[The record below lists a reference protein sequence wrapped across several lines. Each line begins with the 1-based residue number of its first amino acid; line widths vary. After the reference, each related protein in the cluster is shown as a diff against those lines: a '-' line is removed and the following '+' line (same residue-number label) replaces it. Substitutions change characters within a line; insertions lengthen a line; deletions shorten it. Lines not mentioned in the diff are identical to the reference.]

1 MPTEPSASAPP
12 FAGPPEVGKRIG
24 GAVYYHK
31 TAIPEKD
38 SAWVTRAEKLAAGPH
53 AAPVSWQVCK
63 LDVPAQAAN
72 AELHGRV
79 TLLNY
84 PDFFEEAF
92 PRLHA
97 AWTIDLPAG
106 PVQSRRWP
114 AGGNQPILHRK
125 ELLLRADHLRRPEW
139 ASLTQRAILLG
150 LFDDPAIIGHLW
162 QWQEELAARGLA
174 VDGHRLV
181 GRADAATE
189 PILRHRTAL
198 SRNGLSTPVQALWRH
213 GLLEEATFFDYGCG
227 RGDDLRALSQAGL
240 EAQGWDPYF
249 RPEGERRPA
258 QAVNLGFVLNV
269 IEDPLERRQALQGAW
284 TLAERVLS
292 VGVLI
297 GGRTAWERHRLLAD
311 GVLTSRGTF
320 QKYFTTAELETYV
333 EAVTGRQPIAVA
345 PGVVLVF
352 RRDEDEQAF
361 LRARQQQRPRLPQP
375 ERPEKPEKPQKPPR
389 AKRPEKPDAERRSAR
404 VPLPVPELEQGQ
416 REDLLVYLA
425 LQLFERRRS
434 FTALPVD
441 VQADI
446 RIGWGSLPKALD
458 DAKTLLFGA
467 GKPEAVAAACQLA
480 ADQGLGSYERGE
492 GLHVLADR
500 LPRLPALL
508 RVYVG
513 CGERLY
519 GEAGGADALKI
530 HDRSGKL
537 TLLHYD
543 DFCGQ
548 PIPLLVERVKID
560 LPRLRIDF
568 FEYDG
573 QPYAPQPL
581 YFKGKWLS
589 EGDPHADEQQAFDRA
604 LLELP
609 GIDWSGFGPPPEQ
622 FRELLADRSLAVAGF
637 ALVACPPP
645 V

>member
-1 MPTEPSASAPP
+1 MPTEPTATPPPAAP
-12 FAGPPEVGKRIG
+12 PPEVGKRIA

-31 TAIPEKD
+31 TAIPERD
-38 SAWVTRAEKLAAGPH
+38 LPRVTLAEQLASARGGPGL
-53 AAPVSWQVCK
+53 SWQVCK
-63 LDVPAQAAN
+63 LELSTHAAPGVFQ
-72 AELHGRV
+72 GRV
-79 TLLNY
+79 TLLEY

-97 AWTIDLPAG
+97 AWTVDLPAG
-106 PVQSRRWP
+106 PVQHRRWP
-114 AGGNQPILHRK
+114 SGGNQPILHRK
-125 ELLLRADHLRRPEW
+125 ELLLPADDPQRGPWET
-139 ASLTQRAILLG
+139 LTQQAEQHG
-150 LFDDPAIIGHLW
+150 LFEDPSIIGHLW

-174 VDGHRLV
+174 VQGHQLV
-181 GRADAATE
+181 GRGDAVVETV
-189 PILRHRTAL
+189 LRHRTAL

-213 GLLEEATFFDYGCG
+213 GLLEGATFFDYGCG
-227 RGDDLRALSQAGL
+227 RGDDLRALGSAGL
-240 EAQGWDPYF
+240 DTGGWDPHF
-249 RPEGERRPA
+249 RPEGEKKPA

-284 TLAERVLS
+284 ALAERVLA

-297 GGRTAWERHRLLAD
+297 GGRTAWERHRLMAD

-320 QKYFTTAELETYV
+320 QKYFTTAELEAYV

-352 RRDEDEQAF
+352 RGDEDEQRF
-361 LRARQQQRPRLPQP
+361 LRARQQQRPQPAPPRP
-375 ERPEKPEKPQKPPR
+375 ERPPKPEKG
-389 AKRPEKPDAERRSAR
+389 KRPDRSERPAAERRSKQP
-404 VPLPVPELEQGQ
+404 PLPVPVLELGQ

-434 FTALPVD
+434 FTALPAD
-441 VQADI
+441 VQSDV
-446 RIGWGSLPKALD
+446 RVGWGSLPKALD

-480 ADQGLGSYERGE
+480 ADLGLGSYERGE

-519 GEAGGADALKI
+519 GEASGADALKI

-543 DFCGQ
+543 DFWGQ

-573 QPYAPQPL
+573 QPHQPQPL
-581 YFKGKWLS
+581 YFKGNWLS
-589 EGDPHADEQQAFDRA
+589 EGDPRADEQQAFDRA
-604 LLELP
+604 LRELP
-609 GIDWSGFGPPPEQ
+609 GMDWSGFGPP
-622 FRELLADRSLAVAGF
+622 LAMVRAAMGEAGLGD
-637 ALVACPPP
+637 A
-645 V
+645 

>member
-1 MPTEPSASAPP
+1 MPTEPTAPSP
-12 FAGPPEVGKRIG
+12 HAAPAPEVGKRIA

-31 TAIPEKD
+31 TAVPEREYH
-38 SAWVTRAEKLAAGPH
+38 WVTLAEQLAASHRGP
-53 AAPVSWQVCK
+53 PLSWQVCK
-63 LDVPAQAAN
+63 LDLPTQAAGGG
-72 AELHGRV
+72 HQGRV
-79 TLLNY
+79 TLLKY

-97 AWTIDLPAG
+97 AWTVDLPAG
-106 PVQSRRWP
+106 PVQHRRWP

-125 ELLLRADHLRRPEW
+125 ELLLPADHPQRAQW
-139 ASLTQRAILLG
+139 GTLTQQATAHG

-174 VDGHRLV
+174 VQGHQLV
-181 GRADAATE
+181 GRQDAAVE
-189 PILRHRTAL
+189 PVLRHRTAL

-213 GLLEEATFFDYGCG
+213 GLLQEATFFDYGCG
-227 RGDDLRALSQAGL
+227 RGDDLRALSSAGL
-240 EAQGWDPYF
+240 DTAGWDPHF
-249 RPEGERRPA
+249 RPDGDKRPA

-269 IEDPLERRQALQGAW
+269 IEDPLERRQALLGAW
-284 TLAERVLS
+284 ALAERVLS

-320 QKYFTTAELETYV
+320 QKYFTTAELEAYV
-333 EAVTGRQPIAVA
+333 EGVTGRQPIAVA

-352 RRDEDEQAF
+352 RSDEDEQRF
-361 LRARQQQRPRLPQP
+361 LRARQQQRPQP
-375 ERPEKPEKPQKPPR
+375 APPRPERAPKPDKPSRVGRPEKP
-389 AKRPEKPDAERRSAR
+389 AAERRSQR
-404 VPLPVPELEQGQ
+404 VPLPVAVLEPAQ
-416 REDLLVYLA
+416 RDDLLVYLA

-434 FTALPVD
+434 FAALPAE
-441 VQADI
+441 VQADV
-446 RIGWGSLPKALD
+446 RTGWGSLVKALD
-458 DAKTLLFGA
+458 AAKTLLFGA

-480 ADQGLGSYERGE
+480 ADQGLGAYERGE
-492 GLHVLADR
+492 GLYVVADR

-519 GEAGGADALKI
+519 GEASGADALKI

-543 DFCGQ
+543 DFWGQ

-573 QPYAPQPL
+573 QPHQPQPL
-581 YFKGKWLS
+581 YFKGHWLS
-589 EGDPHADEQQAFDRA
+589 EGDPLVDEQQAFDRA
-604 LLELP
+604 LLQLP
-609 GIDWSGFGPPPEQ
+609 GIDWSGFGPPLEQ
-622 FRELLADRSLAVAGF
+622 LRQWLAGQSLAVADF
-637 ALVACPPP
+637 ALVATPPP